1 MALVGHQE
9 RKVESHKRLVDGLRA
24 SLGPEI
30 LLALEDPRVV
40 EIMLDPTEELFV
52 ERLGS
57 KIEKVG
63 TLSASDAESVI
74 GTVAHAL
81 GTEVTVDR
89 PIISG
94 ELPLGGHRFEG
105 LLPPTVALPTFTIRK
120 KTSLK
125 IQLGRYIQDGTLSQ
139 EQADFLRQMMAQRKN
154 IIVSGGTGSGKTTF
168 VNALLAELVD
178 IAPDDRLLI
187 LEDTKEI
194 QCYARTQVPLHTTDC
209 VDISRLLKSALRLRP
224 DRIIVGEVRDGA
236 ALSLLKAWNT
246 GHPGGIATLH
256 ANSAALALRR
266 LEQLVAEVTQ
276 KTMKDVIGDAVDVVI
291 HLKRTATGRK
301 VEEILMVTGVE
312 NEAYKIYPWD
322 NREGTWSMGSQKEHA
337 HAV

>member
-40 EIMLDPTEELFV
+40 EIMLDPTEEVFV

-139 EQADFLRQMMAQRKN
+139 EQADFLRQMMAQPH
-154 IIVSGGTGSGKTTF
+154 KT
-168 VNALLAELVD
+168 AQLRLLRVISFELKFKSLELFHRVDYTLVYDRIKRYSTRAELCFQYSCSFG
-178 IAPDDRLLI
+178 L
-187 LEDTKEI
+187 
-194 QCYARTQVPLHTTDC
+194 CTQIPPPC
-209 VDISRLLKSALRLRP
+209 VHQSHS
-224 DRIIVGEVRDGA
+224 
-236 ALSLLKAWNT
+236 
-246 GHPGGIATLH
+246 
-256 ANSAALALRR
+256 
-266 LEQLVAEVTQ
+266 
-276 KTMKDVIGDAVDVVI
+276 
-291 HLKRTATGRK
+291 
-301 VEEILMVTGVE
+301 
-312 NEAYKIYPWD
+312 
-322 NREGTWSMGSQKEHA
+322 
-337 HAV
+337 